1 MPRKRYKEFCW
12 RCQVLP
18 DSEDAILLSYLQNHP
33 FFSFQET
40 ILPLIKAR
48 WLLAALRN
56 SGSHS
61 STELEYL
68 RRESINF
75 LLRQIDEVCRD
86 AGFNCTDLGAIA
98 PGISSGLIPLA
109 TFPHLSNSGASIA
122 TELTAPES
130 SNPASLPEEK
140 EPEEFSREVEFE
152 NSAFNLAGFS
162 PAMVGPS
169 FS

>member
-48 WLLAALRN
+48 WLLASLRN

-61 STELEYL
+61 STDLEYL

-122 TELTAPES
+122 TELTALES

-140 EPEEFSREVEFE
+140 EPEEFAGEVEFDWT
-152 NSAFNLAGFS
+152 LD
-162 PAMVGPS
+162 
-169 FS
+169 

>member
-33 FFSFQET
+33 FFSFPET
-40 ILPLIKAR
+40 ILPLLKAR
-48 WLLAALRN
+48 WLLASLRN

-109 TFPHLSNSGASIA
+109 TFPHLSNPGASIA
-122 TELTAPES
+122 AELTAPES
-130 SNPASLPEEK
+130 SKPASLPEEK

>member
-48 WLLAALRN
+48 WLLASLRN

-86 AGFNCTDLGAIA
+86 AGFSCNELG
-98 PGISSGLIPLA
+98 
-109 TFPHLSNSGASIA
+109 
-122 TELTAPES
+122 
-130 SNPASLPEEK
+130 
-140 EPEEFSREVEFE
+140 
-152 NSAFNLAGFS
+152 
-162 PAMVGPS
+162 
-169 FS
+169 

>member
-1 MPRKRYKEFCW
+1 MPRKRYKQFCW

-18 DSEDAILLSYLQNHP
+18 DSEDAILLSYLENHP
-33 FFSFQET
+33 FFSLKET

-56 SGSHS
+56 NGSHS

-68 RRESINF
+68 RRESINY

-86 AGFNCTDLGAIA
+86 AGFNCTELGAIA

-109 TFPHLSNSGASIA
+109 TLAHLSNPGASIA
-122 TELTAPES
+122 TEFTAPETS
-130 SNPASLPEEK
+130 QPASLPEEK
-140 EPEEFSREVEFE
+140 EAEEFSGEVELE
-152 NSAFNLAGFS
+152 NSAFNLSGFD

>member
-1 MPRKRYKEFCW
+1 MPRKRYKEFFW

-33 FFSFQET
+33 FFSFKET

-56 SGSHS
+56 SGNHS
-61 STELEYL
+61 STDLEYL

-86 AGFNCTDLGAIA
+86 VGFNCTELGAIA

-109 TFPHLSNSGASIA
+109 TFSHLSNPGASIA
-122 TELTAPES
+122 TELTTTECLK
-130 SNPASLPEEK
+130 PANLSEEK
-140 EPEEFSREVEFE
+140 EPEEFSGELEFE
-152 NSAFNLAGFS
+152 NSAFNLAGFD

>member
-33 FFSFQET
+33 FFSLKET

-61 STELEYL
+61 STDLEYL

-86 AGFNCTDLGAIA
+86 VGFNCTELGAIA
-98 PGISSGLIPLA
+98 PGISSGLIPID
-109 TFPHLSNSGASIA
+109 LSQK
-122 TELTAPES
+122 EMVDR
-130 SNPASLPEEK
+130 SLLKYNGILPQK
-140 EPEEFSREVEFE
+140 YEPTPRIY
-152 NSAFNLAGFS
+152 
-162 PAMVGPS
+162 
-169 FS
+169 

>member
-33 FFSFQET
+33 FFSLKET

-56 SGSHS
+56 SGNHS
-61 STELEYL
+61 STDLEYL

-86 AGFNCTDLGAIA
+86 VGFNCTELGAIA

-109 TFPHLSNSGASIA
+109 TFSHLSNPGASIA
-122 TELTAPES
+122 TELTTTECS
-130 SNPASLPEEK
+130 KPASLSEEK
-140 EPEEFSREVEFE
+140 EPEDFSGELEFE
-152 NSAFNLAGFS
+152 NSAFNLAGFD

>member
-48 WLLAALRN
+48 WLLVSLRN

-61 STELEYL
+61 STDLEYL

-86 AGFNCTDLGAIA
+86 AGFNCTELGVIA

-140 EPEEFSREVEFE
+140 EPEEFSGEVEFE
-152 NSAFNLAGFS
+152 NSAFNLAGFD

>member
-1 MPRKRYKEFCW
+1 MSKKPYKEFCW

-33 FFSFQET
+33 FFSFKET

-56 SGSHS
+56 SGTHS
-61 STELEYL
+61 STDLEYL

-86 AGFNCTDLGAIA
+86 AGFSYNELGWTDYRLTDYPSIERWWSLVFSAYFLVSIHA
-98 PGISSGLIPLA
+98 NNFSDLLA
-109 TFPHLSNSGASIA
+109 AVP
-122 TELTAPES
+122 P
-130 SNPASLPEEK
+130 K
-140 EPEEFSREVEFE
+140 
-152 NSAFNLAGFS
+152 
-162 PAMVGPS
+162 
-169 FS
+169 

>member
-33 FFSFQET
+33 FFSLQET

-48 WLLAALRN
+48 WLLASLRN

-86 AGFNCTDLGAIA
+86 AGFNCTELGVIA

-140 EPEEFSREVEFE
+140 EPEEFS
-152 NSAFNLAGFS
+152 
-162 PAMVGPS
+162 
-169 FS
+169 

>member
-48 WLLAALRN
+48 WLLASLRN

-109 TFPHLSNSGASIA
+109 TFPHLSNPGASIA
-122 TELTAPES
+122 AELTAPES

-140 EPEEFSREVEFE
+140 EAEEFSGEVEFE
-152 NSAFNLAGFS
+152 NSAFNLAGFY

>member
-1 MPRKRYKEFCW
+1 LKLNPIEYLRNVGFKEM
-12 RCQVLP
+12 
-18 DSEDAILLSYLQNHP
+18 
-33 FFSFQET
+33 

-86 AGFNCTDLGAIA
+86 A
-98 PGISSGLIPLA
+98 
-109 TFPHLSNSGASIA
+109 
-122 TELTAPES
+122 
-130 SNPASLPEEK
+130 
-140 EPEEFSREVEFE
+140 EFSCNELGWTDYRLTDYPSIERWWSLVF
-152 NSAFNLAGFS
+152 SAYLLVSIHGDILLHQLSTVWCRLLGDSSYCFGH
-162 PAMVGPS
+162 
-169 FS
+169 

>member
-33 FFSFQET
+33 FFSLKET

-56 SGSHS
+56 SGNHS
-61 STELEYL
+61 STDLEYL

-86 AGFNCTDLGAIA
+86 VGFNCTELGAIA

-109 TFPHLSNSGASIA
+109 TFSHLSNPGASIA
-122 TELTAPES
+122 TELTTTECS
-130 SNPASLPEEK
+130 KPASLSEEK
-140 EPEEFSREVEFE
+140 EPEDFAGEVEFE
-152 NSAFNLAGFS
+152 NSAFNLAGFD

>member
-1 MPRKRYKEFCW
+1 
-12 RCQVLP
+12 LP

-33 FFSFQET
+33 FFSFKET

-61 STELEYL
+61 STDLEYL

-75 LLRQIDEVCRD
+75 LLRQIDKVCRE

-109 TFPHLSNSGASIA
+109 TFPHLSNPGASIA
-122 TELTAPES
+122 AELTAPES
-130 SNPASLPEEK
+130 SNPASLSEEK
-140 EPEEFSREVEFE
+140 
-152 NSAFNLAGFS
+152 
-162 PAMVGPS
+162 
-169 FS
+169 

>member
-12 RCQVLP
+12 RCQFLP

-33 FFSFQET
+33 FFSLQET

-48 WLLAALRN
+48 WLLASLRN

-86 AGFNCTDLGAIA
+86 AGFNCTELGAIA

-122 TELTAPES
+122 AELTAPE
-130 SNPASLPEEK
+130 
-140 EPEEFSREVEFE
+140 
-152 NSAFNLAGFS
+152 
-162 PAMVGPS
+162 
-169 FS
+169 

>member
-1 MPRKRYKEFCW
+1 
-12 RCQVLP
+12 
-18 DSEDAILLSYLQNHP
+18 
-33 FFSFQET
+33 
-40 ILPLIKAR
+40 
-48 WLLAALRN
+48 
-56 SGSHS
+56 
-61 STELEYL
+61 L

-109 TFPHLSNSGASIA
+109 TFPHLSNPGASSA
-122 TELTAPES
+122 AELTAPES

-140 EPEEFSREVEFE
+140 EAEEFAGEVEFE
-152 NSAFNLAGFS
+152 NSAFNLAGFD

-169 FS
+169 FR

>member
-1 MPRKRYKEFCW
+1 MQLSYWEGPTEVLEEGEELCLENRYKEFCW

-61 STELEYL
+61 STELEYW
-68 RRESINF
+68 
-75 LLRQIDEVCRD
+75 
-86 AGFNCTDLGAIA
+86 
-98 PGISSGLIPLA
+98 
-109 TFPHLSNSGASIA
+109 
-122 TELTAPES
+122 
-130 SNPASLPEEK
+130 SLD
-140 EPEEFSREVEFE
+140 
-152 NSAFNLAGFS
+152 
-162 PAMVGPS
+162 
-169 FS
+169 

>member
-33 FFSFQET
+33 FFSLQET

-48 WLLAALRN
+48 WLLASLRN

-86 AGFNCTDLGAIA
+86 AGFNCTELGAIA

-122 TELTAPES
+122 TELTALES

-140 EPEEFSREVEFE
+140 EPEEFAGEVEFDWT
-152 NSAFNLAGFS
+152 LD
-162 PAMVGPS
+162 
-169 FS
+169 

>member
-33 FFSFQET
+33 FFSLKET

-56 SGSHS
+56 SGNHS
-61 STELEYL
+61 STDLEYL

-86 AGFNCTDLGAIA
+86 AGFNCTELGVIA

-109 TFPHLSNSGASIA
+109 TFSHLSNPGASIA
-122 TELTAPES
+122 TELTTTECS
-130 SNPASLPEEK
+130 KPASLSEEK
-140 EPEEFSREVEFE
+140 EPEDFSGELEFE
-152 NSAFNLAGFS
+152 NSAFNLAGFD

>member
-33 FFSFQET
+33 FFSFKET

-61 STELEYL
+61 STDLEYL

-86 AGFNCTDLGAIA
+86 VGFNCTELGAIA

-109 TFPHLSNSGASIA
+109 TFSNLSNPGASIA
-122 TELTAPES
+122 TEFTAPES
-130 SNPASLPEEK
+130 SKPASFPEEK
-140 EPEEFSREVEFE
+140 EPEEFSGEVEFE
-152 NSAFNLAGFS
+152 NSAFNLAGFD

>member
-12 RCQVLP
+12 RCQILP

-33 FFSFQET
+33 FFSLKET

-56 SGSHS
+56 SGNHS
-61 STELEYL
+61 STDLEYL

-86 AGFNCTDLGAIA
+86 VGFNCTELGAIA

-109 TFPHLSNSGASIA
+109 TFSQLSNPGASIA
-122 TELTAPES
+122 TELTTTECS
-130 SNPASLPEEK
+130 KPASLSEEK
-140 EPEEFSREVEFE
+140 EPEDFSGELEFE
-152 NSAFNLAGFS
+152 NSAFNLAGFD

>member
-1 MPRKRYKEFCW
+1 
-12 RCQVLP
+12 
-18 DSEDAILLSYLQNHP
+18 
-33 FFSFQET
+33 
-40 ILPLIKAR
+40 
-48 WLLAALRN
+48 
-56 SGSHS
+56 
-61 STELEYL
+61 
-68 RRESINF
+68 

-122 TELTAPES
+122 AELTAPES
-130 SNPASLPEEK
+130 SKSASLPEEK
-140 EPEEFSREVEFE
+140 EAEEFLGEVEFE
-152 NSAFNLAGFS
+152 NSAFNLAGFD